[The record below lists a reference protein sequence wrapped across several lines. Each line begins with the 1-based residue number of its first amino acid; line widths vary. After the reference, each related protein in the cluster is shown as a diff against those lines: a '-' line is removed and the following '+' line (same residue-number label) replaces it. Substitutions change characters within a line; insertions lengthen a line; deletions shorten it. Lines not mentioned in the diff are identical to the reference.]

1 MDFASFIGIIAGFA
15 LILWSIVL
23 GGDAKDFYNLQG
35 IMVVVGGTLSATL
48 LTFRFRDV
56 LNAFRAAWYVFRSR
70 KEDPNDTVA
79 SMIKLSDLSRKKGLI
94 ALSSVETD
102 SGFLKKGCNLIADG
116 TQEDVIEA
124 SLRIEIDSLKARHH
138 NVQDIFKKMAA
149 YAPAFGMIGT
159 LIGLVQMLANISDP
173 KKIGPA
179 MAVALLTT
187 FYGSILA
194 NLVFTPCAGK
204 LKARTVLEVLN
215 LEIVF
220 EGAAAIL
227 DNNNPMTVYE
237 RLSSYIPAKR
247 RKPMKRRG
255 EGEEE

>member
-15 LILWSIVL
+15 LITWSIML
-23 GGDAKDFYNLQG
+23 GGDIGEFYNVQG
-35 IMVVVGGTLSATL
+35 IMVVIGGTVSATL
-48 LTFRFRDV
+48 LTFRFGDTWA
-56 LNAFRAAWYVFRSR
+56 AFRAAWYVFRSR

-79 SMIKLSDLSRKKGLI
+79 SMLELSDLSRKKGLI
-94 ALSSVETD
+94 ALSTVETE

-116 TQEDVIEA
+116 TPEEVIQA
-124 SLRIEIDSLKARHH
+124 SLRIEIDALKARHH
-138 NVQDIFKKMAA
+138 NVQDVFKKMAA

-173 KKIGPA
+173 QKIGPA

-204 LKARTVLEVLN
+204 LKSRTLLEVMN

-220 EGAAAIL
+220 EGSASIL
-227 DNNNPMTVYE
+227 DNNNPLTVYE
-237 RLSSYIPAKR
+237 RLSSYIPAKK
-247 RKPMKRRG
+247 RKPLKRSG
-255 EGEEE
+255 QEQE